1 MSLRPAPLDGT
12 AAPRLLVSVRSASEA
27 IEALRGGAS
36 IIDVKEPDAGALGA
50 ASVATCRE
58 VVDAVGS
65 RVPVTA
71 ALGELVDLR
80 SPQSFEV
87 GAGVALYKLGMAG
100 AKSTPWRETLLE
112 WRSHLRQAA
121 PTEAVPT
128 ETVPTETDLVA
139 VAYADCER
147 CDAPSVRDVFDLAV
161 DRGFPYVLI
170 DTFVKDG
177 ATLLDLLGVEEIA
190 AHVSRAHSGG
200 TGVVAAGSL
209 SRKLFAEVAASG
221 VDVIAVRGAATKGDR
236 SDVVS
241 ALCVAD
247 LWREI
252 SRIRGQTASA

>member
-1 MSLRPAPLDGT
+1 MSVRPAPLGGT

-27 IEALRGGAS
+27 LEALRGGAS

-71 ALGELVDLR
+71 ALGELVDHR
-80 SPQSFEV
+80 SPQSFE
-87 GAGVALYKLGMAG
+87 GDAGVALYKLGMAG
-100 AKSTPWRETLLE
+100 AKSAPWRETLLK
-112 WRSHLRQAA
+112 WRSHLRQ
-121 PTEAVPT
+121 AVPT

-139 VAYADCER
+139 VAYADCDR
-147 CDAPSVRDVFDLAV
+147 CDAPSVRDVFDFAV
-161 DRGFPYVLI
+161 DRGFPCVLI

-190 AHVSRAHSGG
+190 AHVRRAHSGG